1 MRSGKSPVSGC
12 LVAATLISWAVC
24 TSASGQVFTWT
35 NGAGGNWHTATNWSP
50 ANLPNGAGRS
60 ALINL
65 PGMFTITVSTG
76 PSTDSVELLSTGATI
91 IITNGTSLNIGGAA
105 GIVNN
110 GLIRVN
116 ATAGNSF
123 TQLRFGV
130 PAPLAGSGTLRLN
143 AAAFNL
149 NTAYIETPG
158 TGIVQHQPPHIIA
171 GTGRISG
178 RMENAS
184 QIIADIS
191 GATLEILGPVTQIG
205 AGNLR
210 ADPGIISLSSGAV
223 LTGGSINGANGGS
236 WSVSSSPSIS
246 NVTSNLAGT
255 VQNNSTL
262 HLLSG
267 GMTNNAV
274 LHVNSGVGTNFTSI
288 RIDESSTLGGNG
300 SWNLRSSDNLDTAY
314 IEGGSALTVLTQ
326 SATHSITGSGR
337 IYAPMINEGAVRAT
351 IAGRPLE
358 VRSTVTQQGLGHIV
372 GDNADAALGSNAMIV
387 GGALKSFGTGR
398 VRVTGEAVVAGIA
411 NLGLLTVDNNTIL
424 RFATVGASSVVSNDG
439 TIVVNTTAGVNF
451 TRIRVDN
458 ACTVAGFGS
467 INLNATS
474 NLDTAYIES
483 AAPGAILSQSQ
494 THTIRGTGRIYAAM
508 LNGGAIRA
516 DVSGKVLE
524 VRGEISQIVGGR
536 IEGNPGIAGIGAGAI
551 IQNGAFTSGSGGVVR
566 STGGCS
572 IDGVVN
578 VGTFHIA
585 NNTRVGL
592 LAGGMINNSTIF
604 INDGAGV
611 NFTTLAA
618 DAPALLSGN
627 GMLTLRANSNPDT
640 AFIDG
645 LANGFTNGEFH
656 TITGNGRLYG
666 KLVNQG
672 RIWGSNVAGEIVR
685 IRGELTQTATGSL
698 KGGVGAVGLEGGSV
712 TGGSFESGSGPVRVL
727 SGTSSAT
734 SVTNNG
740 QLQIDNNGRLSAT
753 NFVNNGTVTINDGA
767 GVNFTSVTFP
777 GVQLLGGLGDIVL
790 RAGANLDFAY
800 MESSGTGSKLTIGQG
815 QMIRGTGRFYGEMES
830 RAKLSP
836 GLTTGMIGRVDFR
849 GATTLTSESR
859 IYLDIAGDL
868 AGQFDV
874 ITGGSSIDLN
884 GSLTINIGAWTPS
897 GDCAQF
903 DLVTAPSITGSFEN
917 VELNG
922 PAAPGGRVWR
932 LDYEPTRVS
941 LRLTCPSDLTGD
953 CTVDDADFS
962 RFALA
967 YNILDC
973 ADPTMPAGCPS
984 DLNGDEI
991 VDDAD
996 FSIWVVAYNEFVC
1009 E

>member
-1 MRSGKSPVSGC
+1 MQSVKSSFPGGLAAAV
-12 LVAATLISWAVC
+12 LVGLMP
-24 TSASGQVFTWT
+24 SAGALGQVFTWS
-35 NGAGGNWHTATNWSP
+35 NGAGGSWNTGTNWSP
-50 ANLPNGAGRS
+50 LGVPDNAGES

-65 PGMFTITVSTG
+65 PGGFTITVTGG
-76 PSTDSVELLSTGATI
+76 PSPDSVQLLSVGAMI
-91 IITNGTSLNIGGAA
+91 DIANNASLNIGGAA

-110 GLIRVN
+110 GLVRVN
-116 ATAGNSF
+116 ATAGGNF
-123 TQLRFGV
+123 TELRFTV
-130 PAPLAGSGTLRLN
+130 PSVLSGTGTVRLN

-149 NTAYIETPG
+149 NTAYIETTG
-158 TGIVQHQPPHIIA
+158 TGVMQHQLPHVIA
-171 GTGRISG
+171 GTGRLPARI
-178 RMENAS
+178 ENAS
-184 QIIADIS
+184 TIVADVA
-191 GATLEILGPVTQIG
+191 GATLEVAGPLMQTG

-210 ADPGIISLSSGAV
+210 ADPGILSLGAGAEV
-223 LTGGSINGANGGS
+223 SGGSINGANGGT
-236 WSVSSSPSIS
+236 WSVNSSPSIS
-246 NVTSNLAGT
+246 GITSNLAGT
-255 VQNNSTL
+255 VLNNSTL
-262 HLLSG
+262 RILAG
-267 GMTNNAV
+267 GLTNNAL
-274 LHVNSGVGTNFTSI
+274 LHVNTGAGVNFTRI
-288 RIDESSTLGGNG
+288 RVEESCTLGGNG
-300 SWNLRSSDNLDTAY
+300 SVNLRSIDNLDTAY
-314 IEGGSALTVLTQ
+314 IESSGAGVVLTQ

-337 IYAPMINEGAVRAT
+337 IYAPMINAGAVRAT

-358 VRSTVTQQGLGHIV
+358 IRSVVTHQGLGHIA
-372 GDNADAALGSNAMIV
+372 GDNADAALGSGATIL
-387 GGALKSFGTGR
+387 GGVLKTNGTGR
-398 VRVTGEAVVAGIA
+398 VRVTGEAVVAGVS
-411 NLGLLTVDNNTIL
+411 NLGLLSVDNNTIL
-424 RFATVGASSVVSNDG
+424 RFATVGASSGVSNDG
-439 TIVVNTTAGVNF
+439 TILVNSTAGVNF

-458 ACTVAGFGS
+458 ACAVSGFGS
-467 INLNATS
+467 INLNAGA

-494 THTIRGTGRIYAAM
+494 THTIRGTGRIYAAI

-551 IQNGAFTSGSGGVVR
+551 IHNGAFTSGSGGVVR

-578 VGTFHIA
+578 TGTFHIA

-592 LAGGMINNSTIF
+592 LAGGMINNSTIS

-627 GMLTLRANSNPDT
+627 GMLTLRANGNPDT

-672 RIWGSNVAGEIVR
+672 RIWGSNAAGEIVR

-698 KGGVGAVGLEGGSV
+698 KGGVGAVALEGGSV

-740 QLQIDNNGRLSAT
+740 QLQIDNNGRLTAT
-753 NFVNNGTVTINDGA
+753 DFVNNGTVTINDGV
-767 GVNFTSVTFP
+767 GVNFTSLTFP
-777 GVQLLGGLGDIVL
+777 GVQTLGGMGEIVL
-790 RAGANLDFAY
+790 RAGGSLDQAY
-800 MESSGTGSKLTIGQG
+800 IELTGSGSKLTIGQG
-815 QMIRGTGRFYGEMES
+815 QMIRGTGRFYGEVES
-830 RAKLSP
+830 KAKLSP
-836 GLTTGMIGRVDFR
+836 GLTTGAIGRVDFR
-849 GATTLTSESR
+849 SPTTLASESR
-859 IYLDIAGDL
+859 VFLDIAGDL

-874 ITGGSSIDLN
+874 ITGGASLELN

-897 GDCAQF
+897 GDCSQF

-917 VELNG
+917 VQLNG

-953 CTVDDADFS
+953 CTVDDSDFS
-962 RFALA
+962 RFVLA